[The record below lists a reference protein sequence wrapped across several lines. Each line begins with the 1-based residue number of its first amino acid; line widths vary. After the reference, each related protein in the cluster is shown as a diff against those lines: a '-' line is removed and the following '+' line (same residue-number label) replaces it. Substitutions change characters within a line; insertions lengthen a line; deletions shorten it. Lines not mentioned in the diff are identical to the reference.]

1 MVLNDFVRENAD
13 LSTAIN
19 LLDKWLA
26 KKTHDTQLPGLAMGI
41 IHNGELIWGKGYGY
55 ANIEEKIPVTL
66 DTRFRIASI
75 TKTFTAVA
83 ILQLYDAGKLRLDDP
98 ISKYLDWF
106 ELRYPDAPEITIY
119 HCLTHTSGLPRDATI
134 PHWTENEF
142 QDWDELVRTTK
153 TRQPMMP
160 PLQDFSYSNLGY
172 SLLGGVIQTVSGEQW
187 EDYIHAHIVAPL
199 EMTNTLVAPKGD
211 EGEFALG
218 YLSPTEDYSRQA
230 VDFIETK
237 GFSPSAS
244 VASSIHDLVKYARFH
259 LSKGQTPILSGYSLR
274 EMHRVH
280 WVNDDWRGG
289 YGLGT
294 RTWRIADYT
303 VSGHTG
309 GYKGFLTMF
318 SVCREHDF
326 SVIALTNSVDSS
338 PYLYV
343 EQAYKLILPEILKI
357 TTKTQVA
364 DPIWSDYVGTYLN
377 DWGNTE
383 VVIRNGQLQML
394 SLDEIN
400 ETPVVLIPSDIA
412 DTFIIKVS
420 GNPGE
425 TVKFIRDESGAVVRY
440 NSRNEYA
447 IKQES

>member
-1 MVLNDFVRENAD
+1 MMTSDFVREHDD
-13 LSTAIN
+13 LSTAIT

-26 KKTHDTQLPGLAMGI
+26 KKAHDTHLPGLAMGV

-55 ANIEEKIPVTL
+55 ANVEEQTPVTL

-98 ISKYLDWF
+98 ISTYLDWF
-106 ELRYPDAPEITIY
+106 DLQFPDAPEITIY

-134 PHWTENEF
+134 PHWTENQF
-142 QDWDELVRTTK
+142 QDWVEVISTTK

-172 SLLGGVIQTVSGEQW
+172 SLLGGVIQAVSGEKW
-187 EDYIHAHIVAPL
+187 EDYIHNRIVVPL
-199 EMTNTLVAPKGD
+199 EMNNTIVAPKGD
-211 EGEFALG
+211 EGNLAIG
-218 YLSPTEDYSRQA
+218 YLPYKEDYTRRA
-230 VDFIETK
+230 VEFIETK

-280 WVNDDWRGG
+280 WVNDDWQGG

-294 RTWRIADYT
+294 RTWRIGDWN

-326 SVIALTNSVDSS
+326 SVIALTNSVDST
-338 PYLYV
+338 PYVFV
-343 EQAYKLILPEILKI
+343 EQAYKLVLPEIIKI
-357 TTKTQVA
+357 TSKTQIA
-364 DPIWSDYVGTYLN
+364 DPVWSDYVGTYLN

-383 VVIRNGQLQML
+383 VVIRNGELQML
-394 SLDEIN
+394 SLDAIN
-400 ETPVVLIPSDIA
+400 DTPIVLVPTEVA

-425 TVKFIRDESGAVVRY
+425 TVKFVRDESGVVVRY

-447 IKQES
+447 MKASG

>member
-1 MVLNDFVRENAD
+1 MVLSDFVRENAD
-13 LSTAIN
+13 LSTAIT

-26 KKTHDTQLPGLAMGI
+26 RKIHSTHQSGLAMGI
-41 IHNGELIWGKGYGY
+41 VHNGELTWGKGYGY

-98 ISKYLDWF
+98 LSKYLDWF

-153 TRQPMMP
+153 TRQAMMS

-172 SLLGGVIQTVSGEQW
+172 SLLGGVIQAVSGEQW
-187 EDYIHAHIVAPL
+187 EDYIHTHIVAPL
-199 EMTNTLVAPKGD
+199 EMDNTLVAPNGS

-218 YLSPTEDYSRQA
+218 YLAPMEDFSRQA

-280 WVNDDWRGG
+280 WVNDDWEGG
-289 YGLGT
+289 YGFGT
-294 RTWRIADYT
+294 RTWRIGDYT

-309 GYKGFLTMF
+309 GYKGFMTMF

-357 TTKTQVA
+357 TTKSQVA
-364 DPIWSDYVGTYLN
+364 DPIWLDYVGTYLN

-394 SLDEIN
+394 SLDTIN
-400 ETPVVLIPSDIA
+400 EIPIILVPTDTA

-425 TVKFIRDESGAVVRY
+425 TVKFVRDDSGAVVRY

-447 IKQES
+447 IKQEN